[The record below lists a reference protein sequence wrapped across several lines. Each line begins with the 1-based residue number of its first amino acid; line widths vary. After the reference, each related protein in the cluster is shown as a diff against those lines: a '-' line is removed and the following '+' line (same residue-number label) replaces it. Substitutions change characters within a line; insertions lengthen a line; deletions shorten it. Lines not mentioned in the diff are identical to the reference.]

1 MTEWELRA
9 LIRRSEKEGF
19 RALFQE
25 YRAYVYTVIWNR
37 IGLIGSRED
46 AEEAVSDVFADVFLH
61 FEEIREGSLQ
71 GYIGTVAKRTAI
83 DWFRRLSVHAPG
95 EELPEDVPDGTDV
108 TAAGEN
114 AVMRD
119 QLLRAVESLG
129 QPDANIILQRFYYD
143 RNYNEIA
150 RALKMAPAAVRM
162 RASRALKRLRTLLGE
177 SFDPEG
183 GAL

>member
-25 YRAYVYTVIWNR
+25 YKAYVYTIVWNR
-37 IGLIGSRED
+37 IGSVGSRED

-61 FEEIREGSLQ
+61 FEGIREGSLQ

-83 DWFRRLSVHAPG
+83 DCYRRLSAHEPG
-95 EELPEDVPDGTDV
+95 AELSEDVPDSSDIS
-108 TAAGEN
+108 AQGER
-114 AVMRD
+114 AVLRQ

-129 QPDANIILQRFYYD
+129 QPDASIILQRFYYE
-143 RNYNEIA
+143 RTYGEIA
-150 RALKMAPAAVRM
+150 RSLRMTSASVRV
-162 RASRALKRLRTLLGE
+162 RASRALKRLRKLLGE
-177 SFDPEG
+177 SFDPKG
-183 GAL
+183 GA